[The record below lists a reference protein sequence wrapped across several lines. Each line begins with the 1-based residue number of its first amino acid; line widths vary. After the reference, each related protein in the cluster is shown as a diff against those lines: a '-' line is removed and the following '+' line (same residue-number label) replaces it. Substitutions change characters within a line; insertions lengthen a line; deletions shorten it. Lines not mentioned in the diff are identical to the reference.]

1 MKKKYIIILIIV
13 PLIIAIIY
21 MLIHNQ
27 EKFYLN
33 DKYYNNSSFIEIDS
47 NKIQRLNNE
56 NYLLFTYNNYCTL
69 PIPCEYIFEDFMKKY
84 NISIISIPFKEFKKT
99 KYYKK
104 VKYAPTVIII
114 KKGRIISYLDANSE
128 KDLDKYQS
136 INDFEKWISKYI
148 YLNKIN

>member
-99 KYYKK
+99 KYYKR

-114 KKGRIISYLDANSE
+114 KKGRIISFLDANSE
-128 KDLDKYQS
+128 KDLDKYQN

-148 YLNKIN
+148 YLDK

>member
-128 KDLDKYQS
+128 KDL
-136 INDFEKWISKYI
+136 
-148 YLNKIN
+148 NKIN